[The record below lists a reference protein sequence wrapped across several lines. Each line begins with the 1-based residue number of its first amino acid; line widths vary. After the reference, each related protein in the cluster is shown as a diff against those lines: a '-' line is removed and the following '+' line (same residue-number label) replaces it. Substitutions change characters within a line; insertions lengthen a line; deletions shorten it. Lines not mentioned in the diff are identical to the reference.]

1 MAKAEAYVDGL
12 NDVLRALRALP
23 KEASNELRTASQTIA
38 DRYMVPAWQNAAMGA
53 GPWGDKIAET
63 VKAKRDRI
71 PKVSIGAN
79 RKAFSDGASAN
90 MVRYPSSSGQTRDSF
105 APFEKTNWIGRTR
118 TYVAPAMREWSEA
131 VDKIVR
137 KWDTL

>member
-12 NDVLRALRALP
+12 NEVLRALRALP
-23 KEASNELRTASQTIA
+23 KEASAELRTASQTIA
-38 DRYMVPAWQNAAMGA
+38 DRYMVPAWQNAAMEA
-53 GPWGDKIAET
+53 GPWGQAIADS

-71 PKVSIGAN
+71 PKVSIGSN
-79 RKAFSDGASAN
+79 RRAFSGGATPN
-90 MVRYPSSSGQTRDSF
+90 MVRYPSSSGQTRESF

-118 TYVAPAMREWSEA
+118 TYISPAMREWSEA
-131 VDKIVR
+131 VVKIVR

>member
-1 MAKAEAYVDGL
+1 
-12 NDVLRALRALP
+12 
-23 KEASNELRTASQTIA
+23 
-38 DRYMVPAWQNAAMGA
+38 MVPAWQNAAMEA
-53 GPWGDKIAET
+53 GPWGQAIADS

-71 PKVSIGAN
+71 PKVSIGSN
-79 RKAFSDGASAN
+79 RRAFSGGATPN
-90 MVRYPSSSGQTRDSF
+90 MVRYPSSSGQTRESF
-105 APFEKTNWIGRTR
+105 APFEKTDWIKRTR